1 MRLLDRG
8 AGDGGDLV
16 EIAAGQVVQTVA
28 VGGIGGNGIRSAIGS
43 EGDDRLHQTAGAVLD
58 VLAHGVQ
65 VGVIFHAGGV
75 NAQPL
80 LALALAVELLPPLG
94 HHTEA
99 RLIAGEDLH
108 GFAAAVQG
116 LTGGGVLPA
125 GVFLRAQIHV
135 RQGFFRGADHRA
147 HILSGRGKGK
157 KAHGGENAVAPAHV
171 VGNHEALPACGIG
184 GGFESASPRVGG
196 GKDPLR
202 GFLLAVFADQKILEN
217 AETHGRLQSGTGFG
231 DHVDAEIPVA
241 QALESVAYGQGR
253 KPRAGEQQFDSVT
266 FAAEEIP
273 CGARSEI
280 GSAYANHDQR
290 VALGADPGRGGLDA
304 GKLAG
309 EHAVGQLKPAGKVR
323 AGSAPLRESAVGLF
337 AFSPVGALVTP
348 ESGRAGQIY
357 FYHVG

>member
-1 MRLLDRG
+1 MLSSVNNKRSFYVSAD
-8 AGDGGDLV
+8 
-16 EIAAGQVVQTVA
+16 AAL
-28 VGGIGGNGIRSAIGS
+28 IS
-43 EGDDRLHQTAGAVLD
+43 
-58 VLAHGVQ
+58 
-65 VGVIFHAGGV
+65 
-75 NAQPL
+75 PL
-80 LALALAVELLPPLG
+80 LNENK
-94 HHTEA
+94 
-99 RLIAGEDLH
+99 H
-108 GFAAAVQG
+108 G
-116 LTGGGVLPA
+116 
-125 GVFLRAQIHV
+125 
-135 RQGFFRGADHRA
+135 
-147 HILSGRGKGK
+147 K
-157 KAHGGENAVAPAHV
+157 
-171 VGNHEALPACGIG
+171 NHQHDRRC
-184 GGFESASPRVGG
+184 
-196 GKDPLR
+196 
-202 GFLLAVFADQKILEN
+202 QKILEN

-253 KPRAGEQQFDSVT
+253 KPRAGEQQLDSVP

-280 GSAYANHDQR
+280 GSAYADHDQR
-290 VALGADPGRGGLDA
+290 AALGADPGRGGLDA